1 MTQPTETVASA
12 EAESEPVQGGL
23 GERLRTVRGLYR
35 VSQRELA
42 RRAGVTHGTI
52 SLIETER
59 VSPSVSSLKKVLDGI
74 PLSLADF
81 FTLDLDP
88 RRSIFYR
95 ADDLP
100 DVGPGA
106 LCWRLVGGD
115 RSQRAMT
122 VLHETYAPGADTGAQ
137 MLSHEGEEGGVV
149 VRGEIELT
157 VAGQV
162 QFLGPG
168 DGYYFESRLP
178 HRFRNPGTVSC
189 EIVSANAPPSL

>member
-1 MTQPTETVASA
+1 MTQNPDTTAA
-12 EAESEPVQGGL
+12 AQADGGALQGGL
-23 GERLRTVRGLYR
+23 GERLRVVRGLYGL
-35 VSQRELA
+35 SQRELA

-81 FTLDLDP
+81 FTMDLSKQ
-88 RRSIFYR
+88 RSIFYR

-100 DVGPGA
+100 DVGSGA

-115 RSQRAMT
+115 RPQRAMT
-122 VLHETYAPGADTGAQ
+122 VLHETYEPGADTGAQ
-137 MLSHEGEEGGVV
+137 MLTHEGEEGGVV
-149 VRGEIELT
+149 IRGEIELT

-162 QFLGPG
+162 QRLGPG

-178 HRFRNPGTVSC
+178 HRFRNSGAVPC